1 MHWLLRIVIL
11 NTTIGVIELVY
22 AVEGSY
28 FVPAIYAKGLSYYG
42 TMLLAV
48 SPVLGLLCQNLL
60 GSTSDRCNCR
70 WGKRKPFLLL
80 FTISGAC
87 GLALFP
93 FTEGVAAKFATSRGV
108 SRRVIVI
115 ILTVISTTL
124 CDFSAGSLLTINK
137 AFASDVT
144 SQSERQQEYSFTIS
158 CVWMSI
164 GAVVGYF
171 MGSFSWFSTFSDQ
184 IITVCL
190 AAMMIN
196 VFFNMLPL
204 CFVSDNKTKESGE
217 HIIGKE
223 TVGMESEENYQKCEI
238 TPLISNDG
246 TREGRDIK
254 CTCSW
259 SLLTPLSFM
268 WYMSKAV
275 WILFFAT
282 LFATLAID
290 SQIFF
295 LTDYVGE
302 IMYNGNIKAP
312 LNSSAYN
319 DYVSG
324 VKAGSRALGISA
336 ISSILVSVL
345 FQTIIKRITKK
356 VLFIL
361 AFVAVMLQSGA
372 LIVYPHTI
380 LLYILAPI
388 IYCSLVILLNL
399 PFTFVSQFERK
410 DLLRREDLLFNED
423 VTGRASATLTVA
435 ILSGQAAA
443 QLINGPLKH
452 CFGSAETL
460 MIVVCISS
468 FVGAIIACFVKA

>member
-1 MHWLLRIVIL
+1 MNI
-11 NTTIGVIELVY
+11 TIGVIELVY

-42 TMLLAV
+42 TMLLAI
-48 SPVLGLLCQNLL
+48 SPVLGLLFQNLV

-93 FTEGVAAKFATSRGV
+93 FTNVPEKFASNDS

-115 ILTVISTTL
+115 ALTVIATTL

-137 AFASDVT
+137 AFVSDVT

-158 CVWMSI
+158 CVWMSV
-164 GAVVGYF
+164 GAVVGYL
-171 MGSFSWFSTFSDQ
+171 MGSFTWFSTFSDQ
-184 IITVCL
+184 VITVCL
-190 AAMMIN
+190 SAMVIN
-196 VFFNMLPL
+196 VLFNMLPL
-204 CFVSDNKTKESGE
+204 CLVSDGTITKRDEVYGEESRE
-217 HIIGKE
+217 HTRGKISAVVKVDEE
-223 TVGMESEENYQKCEI
+223 TLSAEDRCEAA
-238 TPLISNDG
+238 PLIPKSNMHNF
-246 TREGRDIK
+246 K

-259 SLLTPLSFM
+259 SPISFM
-268 WYMSKAV
+268 WYMSKALWV
-275 WILFFAT
+275 LFFAT
-282 LFATLAID
+282 LFAILAID
-290 SQIFF
+290 SEIFF

-302 IMYNGNIKAP
+302 IMYNGNVKAP
-312 LNSSAYN
+312 LNSSAYK

-324 VKAGSRALGISA
+324 IKAGSRALGISA
-336 ISSILVSVL
+336 FSSGILIPLL
-345 FQTIIKRITKK
+345 FLTIRKKLITKK

-388 IYCSLVILLNL
+388 IYCSLAILLNL
-399 PFTFVSQFERK
+399 SFTFVSQLERK
-410 DLLRREDLLFNED
+410 DLLRREDLLHNED

-452 CFGSAETL
+452 YFGSAETM
-460 MIVVCISS
+460 MIVVCTSS
-468 FVGAIIACFVKA
+468 FIGAIIACFVKA